1 MAQTSWPWEG
11 INTSETQFSRWAKAI
26 GGGQGIVGSNGDN
39 NLKVVG
45 DSSGM
50 VVTVK
55 IAGGSSQ
62 AIVRG
67 HMFNSTSDEPIV
79 VEASDTNPRV
89 DSLVLL
95 LDPSAN
101 SILLT
106 LVRGVAATSPAAPS
120 LTKTDTGVYMFKLA
134 DILVGANVT
143 TIDSSAVSDA
153 RAFLGGSAITV
164 SAAAPTNPSIN
175 DLWFW

>member
-26 GGGQGIVGSNGDN
+26 GGGQGVVGVRGDN

-55 IAGGSSQ
+55 ISGGSSQ
-62 AIVRG
+62 AVVRG
-67 HMFNSTSDEPIV
+67 HMYSNSADTPV
-79 VEASDTNPRV
+79 TVEASDTSPRI
-89 DSLVLL
+89 DCLVLL

-106 LVRGVAATSPAAPS
+106 IVKGVPATSPTAPS
-120 LTKTDTGVYMFKLA
+120 LTQTDTGVYMFKLS
-134 DILVGANVT
+134 DIRVGANVT
-143 TIDSSAVSDA
+143 TIDSGSVSDA
-153 RAFLGGSAITV
+153 RLFGASTLSPV
-164 SAAAPTNPSIN
+164 SATAPLNPVI
-175 DLWFW
+175 DQIWMF

>member
-55 IAGGSSQ
+55 IAGGSSH

-67 HMFNSTSDEPIV
+67 HMFSSTADTPIAV
-79 VEASDTNPRV
+79 DASTANPRI

-106 LVRGVAATSPAAPS
+106 LVKGTAAASPVAPT
-120 LTKTDTGVYMFKLA
+120 LTRTDTGNYMFKLA

-143 TIDSSAVSDA
+143 TIDSGSVSDA
-153 RAFLGGSAITV
+153 RAFLGGVKVSVMDTQPLNPAID
-164 SAAAPTNPSIN
+164 
-175 DLWFW
+175 DLWFS